1 MADRRTIPIRT
12 SARNAPPITPSQT
25 DLNTFRGGHVQT
37 AIDMIAR
44 NRALPSGTRETLT
57 QISRASDALARRGGV
72 PFSVSV
78 DIDLHKLSAAL
89 NDVADHHIRDKA
101 VYRALNDAI
110 DKANTLLKRDLQKW
124 TGIKIQARIA
134 QAMRKKY
141 ARPNHWSAAI
151 IIKDKHIAITAEYFG
166 ARWNRSMPGVAHS
179 AWGRAQIAKGAFMIP
194 GKKPAFHRVGPSR
207 LPIKPVWGPNTAR
220 EAERHADEVRA
231 TLRFVVET
239 VLKPRLAHNLQR
251 AFVEAKARRGL

>member
-1 MADRRTIPIRT
+1 MADRRITPIRT
-12 SARNAPPITPSQT
+12 SAGNAPPITPSLQ
-25 DLNTFRGGHVQT
+25 DANTFRGGHVQT
-37 AIDMIAR
+37 ALDMIGR
-44 NRALPSGTRETLT
+44 NTPLPAGTRETLT
-57 QISRASDALARRGGV
+57 QISRATDALARRGGV
-72 PFSVSV
+72 PFAVNV

-89 NDVADHHIRDKA
+89 NDVADHHIKDKA

-124 TGIKIQARIA
+124 TGIKVQRRIA
-134 QAMRKKY
+134 DAMRRVY
-141 ARPNHWSAAI
+141 ARPNKWTAAI

-166 ARWNRSMPGVAHS
+166 ARWNRSMPGVSHS

-220 EAERHADEVRA
+220 EAERHADEVRS
-231 TLRFVVET
+231 TLRLVVET
-239 VLKPRLAHNLQR
+239 VLKPRLAHNLKR
-251 AFVEAKARRGL
+251 AFEEAKARRGL